1 MCIEKKSVHA
11 AFIKNVP
18 LYYLVGEHAL
28 KMSFKPGKYNW
39 AQKRKWCMGGRGV
52 CIHTQI

>member
-52 CIHTQI
+52 CMHTQI